1 MPQELLNVNNYTFC
15 GQSVMAPR
23 KLTNLTLQRKAKII
37 EESQTIG
44 FDHREACEKYGIGK
58 ATLSRMLSNKE
69 SILRCVDS
77 SKFASS
83 PKVRKRQKLGQLSDL
98 EVKIVIL

>member
-23 KLTNLTLQRKAKII
+23 KLTNLTLEQKAKII

-44 FDHREACEKYGIGK
+44 FDRREACEKYGIGK

-83 PKVRKRQKLGQLSDL
+83 PKV
-98 EVKIVIL
+98 